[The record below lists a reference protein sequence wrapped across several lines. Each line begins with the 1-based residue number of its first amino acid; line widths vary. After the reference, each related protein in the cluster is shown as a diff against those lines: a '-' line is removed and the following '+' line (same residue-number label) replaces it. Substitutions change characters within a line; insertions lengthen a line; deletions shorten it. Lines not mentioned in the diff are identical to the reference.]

1 MASLIAIILAAVLTQ
16 NFITSKTYGICPFLG
31 VSKKTSSA
39 AGMGIAVTLVMVLA
53 TLVTYPIYTY
63 VMVPLKIEFLEIIF
77 FIFII
82 ASLVQ
87 MLEAILRKISP
98 SLYNAM
104 GVYLPLITTNCA
116 VLGVTELFTT
126 ATLTT
131 DGKLDLGLLSN
142 IVKGVSETA
151 TMNIGWALLY
161 ALFAGIGFTVVMV
174 IMSGMR
180 ERLNNYKLPKAVSG
194 FPIAMVT
201 ACFICMAFM
210 VFTYI

>member
-1 MASLIAIILAAVLTQ
+1 MGTFIAIVLAAVLTN
-16 NFITSKTYGICPFLG
+16 NFITVKTYGICPFLG

-39 AGMGIAVTLVMVLA
+39 FGMGIAVTVVMVLA

-63 VMVPLKIEFLEIIF
+63 VMVPLGFEFLEIIF

-87 MLEAILRKISP
+87 MLEVIIRKISP

-116 VLGVTELFTT
+116 VLGVAELVIG
-126 ATLTT
+126 
-131 DGKLDLGLLSN
+131 DMSSILGE
-142 IVKGVSETA
+142 GVA
-151 TMNIGWALLY
+151 MNIGWAAAY
-161 ALFAGIGFTVVMV
+161 ALFAGVGFTLVMV
-174 IMSGMR
+174 IMSGLR
-180 ERLNNYKLPKAVSG
+180 EKLNCYKTHKALAG

-201 ACFICMAFM
+201 ACFICMAFA
-210 VFTYI
+210 VFSYIR

>member
-1 MASLIAIILAAVLTQ
+1 MGTFIAIVLAAVLTN
-16 NFITSKTYGICPFLG
+16 NFITAKTYGICPFLG

-39 AGMGIAVTLVMVLA
+39 VGMGVAVTVVMVLA

-87 MLEAILRKISP
+87 MLEKIIQKLSP
-98 SLYNAM
+98 SLYGAM
-104 GVYLPLITTNCA
+104 GIYLPLITTNCA
-116 VLGVTELFTT
+116 VLGVTELVIGDMSSIIGS
-126 ATLTT
+126 A
-131 DGKLDLGLLSN
+131 S
-142 IVKGVSETA
+142 
-151 TMNIGWALLY
+151 MNIGWAVLY
-161 ALFAGIGFTVVMV
+161 ALFAGLGFTLVMI

-180 ERLNNYKLPKAVSG
+180 EKLNCYKLPKAVSG

-201 ACFICMAFM
+201 ASFICMAFM
-210 VFTYI
+210 VFTYITV

>member
-1 MASLIAIILAAVLTQ
+1 MIATLIAVVLSAVLTN
-16 NFITSKTYGICPFLG
+16 NFITAKTYGICPFLG

-39 AGMGIAVTLVMVLA
+39 AGMGIAVTLVMVIA

-87 MLEAILRKISP
+87 MLEKIIQKLSP
-98 SLYNAM
+98 SLYGAM
-104 GVYLPLITTNCA
+104 GIYLPLITTNCA
-116 VLGVTELFTT
+116 VLGVTELVIG
-126 ATLTT
+126 
-131 DGKLDLGLLSN
+131 DMSGILGGAS
-142 IVKGVSETA
+142 
-151 TMNIGWALLY
+151 MNIGWAVLY
-161 ALFAGIGFTVVMV
+161 ALFAGLGFTLVMI

-180 ERLNNYKLPKAVSG
+180 ERINCYKTPKAIAG

-201 ACFICMAFM
+201 ASFICMAFY
-210 VFTYI
+210 VFSLISL

>member
-1 MASLIAIILAAVLTQ
+1 MATFIAIVLAAVLTN
-16 NFITSKTYGICPFLG
+16 NFITVKTYGICPFLG
-31 VSKKTSSA
+31 VSKRSSSA
-39 AGMGIAVTLVMVLA
+39 LGMGVAVTVVMVLA

-63 VMVPLKIEFLEIIF
+63 VMVPLGIDFLEIIF

-87 MLEAILRKISP
+87 MLEVVIRKISP

-116 VLGVTELFTT
+116 VLGVAELVIGDMTSI
-126 ATLTT
+126 
-131 DGKLDLGLLSN
+131 LGE
-142 IVKGVSETA
+142 GVA
-151 TMNIGWALLY
+151 MNIGWAALY
-161 ALFAGIGFTVVMV
+161 SLFAGLGFTLVML

-180 ERLNNYKLPKAVSG
+180 EKLNYYKTPKAITG

-201 ACFICMAFM
+201 ACFICMAFT
-210 VFTYI
+210 VFSYI

>member
-1 MASLIAIILAAVLTQ
+1 MGTFIAIVLAAVLTN
-16 NFITSKTYGICPFLG
+16 NFITVKTYGICPFLG

-39 AGMGIAVTLVMVLA
+39 LGMGIAVTIVMVIA

-63 VMVPLKIEFLEIIF
+63 VMEPLGIGFLEIIF

-87 MLEAILRKISP
+87 MLEVIIRKISP

-116 VLGVTELFTT
+116 VLGVAELVIG
-126 ATLTT
+126 
-131 DGKLDLGLLSN
+131 DMSSILGE
-142 IVKGVSETA
+142 GVA
-151 TMNIGWALLY
+151 MNIGWAGLY
-161 ALFAGIGFTVVMV
+161 AFFAGLGFTLVMV
-174 IMSGMR
+174 IMSGLR
-180 ERLNNYKLPKAVSG
+180 EKLNYYKTPKALAG

-201 ACFICMAFM
+201 ACFICMAFT
-210 VFTYI
+210 VFSYIG